1 MALRVAYD
9 IAFLADVAERNHPIT
24 GISRATQEVL
34 ARLANR
40 PDLEVR
46 LTGLAGP
53 DPYAAAARVRR
64 YLHRSNLGLAFEP
77 GYRTRVLPPRAH
89 DALADAAQSQGWTST
104 LARAAAKLSKVVDGS
119 PGLPS
124 GAYDVF
130 HSTFLPLPHRSLT
143 AGAARVLT
151 VYDLIPLRHPEFA
164 TSTQRGMLDAILRSL
179 DVRRDVVITISDYV
193 KRELCES
200 IDIDEDRVVVALLAA
215 GDTFRPAAETA
226 VRALRQR
233 LGLGM
238 APYILSVAASQ
249 PHKNLAGV
257 IRAYAR
263 YLERHPDSQI
273 GLVLAGT
280 GGDEVVELK
289 RHAHQCHRIT
299 RLGFVA
305 EADLATLYSG
315 AAAFIFLSRMEGFGL
330 PPLEAMACGAP
341 VVTSDR
347 ASLPEVVGDAAIT
360 VDPDDLDAAVDAL
373 RSILTDDSQA
383 LELRGRGLARAS
395 VLTWGRTAAATA
407 AAYRRA
413 AEVGD

>member
-1 MALRVAYD
+1 MSLRVAYD
-9 IAFLADVAERNHPIT
+9 IAFLADVAERKHPIT
-24 GISRATQEVL
+24 GISRATEEVL
-34 ARLANR
+34 ACLANR
-40 PDLEVR
+40 RDLALT

-77 GYRTRVLPPRAH
+77 GYRTRVLPPRAY

-104 LARAAAKLSKVVDGS
+104 LARAAAKLSKVVDGL

-124 GAYDVF
+124 GAYGVF
-130 HSTFLPLPHRSLT
+130 HSTFLPLPSRALT
-143 AGAARVLT
+143 ADAARVLT
-151 VYDLIPLRHPEFA
+151 VYDLIPLRHPELA
-164 TSTQRGMLDAILRSL
+164 TETQRGMLDAILRSL

-200 IDIDEDRVVVALLAA
+200 IDIDEDRVVVAMLAA
-215 GDTFRPAAETA
+215 GETFRPAGEPA

-233 LGLGM
+233 LGLGV
-238 APYILSVAASQ
+238 APYVLSVATSQ

-257 IRAYAR
+257 IRAYVR
-263 YLERHPDSQI
+263 YLEQHPDSAI

-280 GGDEVVELK
+280 GGDEVLELE
-289 RHAHQCHRIT
+289 RHPHLRHRIT

-305 EADLATLYSG
+305 ERDLATLYTG
-315 AAAFIFLSRMEGFGL
+315 AAVFLFLSRMEGFGL

-360 VDPDDLDAAVDAL
+360 VDPDDLDAVVNAL
-373 RSILTDDSQA
+373 RCILIDESREQ
-383 LELRGRGLARAS
+383 ELRERGLVRAAT
-395 VLTWGRTAAATA
+395 LTWDRTASATA
-407 AAYRRA
+407 AAYRLASGR
-413 AEVGD
+413 